1 MKIMPISDSP
11 WAPTGFGTNTKN
23 ISAIWSENGHHIGY
37 AGCQNPKH
45 DPDWETPWPLGQEE
59 KKVKMELLPILHP
72 GKEKFGEKSF
82 DTWLNNFKPD
92 LVFTHLDIQMFSYVV
107 ERMQP
112 KNANIPLVNDKGK
125 YFTPKERKVMMDK
138 IFKELLQ
145 GPTWKLG
152 SIIPIDG
159 QPSIPMW
166 KHIIEKVDYPVAM
179 SRYGQAVLKEDF
191 DGYESTCIPHGVD
204 CNFFKP
210 KMNVKPDDAFV
221 VGTVARNQHRKNIP
235 RLMKAYKTFVEENK
249 LTPKDSRLLLH
260 MFWEDGMGWNIDYM
274 GKYYGIRDYIIPPTM
289 GNLDQGQAPDEAGM
303 VDVFNMID
311 VFALP
316 TAGEGFGIPTVEAMA
331 CGKPIVITNYTTGYE
346 LVMMENPDNP
356 DEEIPLFPYGEGTD
370 NGRDSL
376 DLEKDMSDRGFLI
389 PYKDMWWDT
398 PQRAAPQRAIVSE
411 RAMAD
416 AFTYYYKNPTVRLQ
430 HGANARKHAK
440 KYYDWKPIG
449 EKWLKYVKM
458 IEEDK

>member
-1 MKIMPISDSP
+1 MRILPVSDSP

-23 ISAIWSENGHHIGY
+23 IAAIWADKKHTIGY
-37 AGCQNPKH
+37 GGCQNPKH
-45 DPDWETPWPLGQEE
+45 EQWKTPWPMGQDE
-59 KKVKMELLPILHP
+59 KKVEFELLPIMHP
-72 GKEKFGEKSF
+72 GKEKFGEQSF
-82 DTWLNNFKPD
+82 DTWIQNFKPD

-107 ERMQP
+107 ERLEP
-112 KNANIPLVNDKGK
+112 KQANIPLRNDKGN
-125 YFTPKERKVMMDK
+125 FLTPRERKKMMDTM
-138 IFKELLQ
+138 FKSLIK
-145 GPTWKLG
+145 GPSWKLG

-159 QPSIPMW
+159 QPSIPKW
-166 KHIIEKVDYPVAM
+166 IDIIKHVHYPVAM
-179 SRYGQAVLKEDF
+179 SRYGKSVLKEDF
-191 DGYESTCIPHGVD
+191 NYESTYIPHGVD

-235 RLMKAYKTFVEENK
+235 RLMKAYKAFVEENK

-303 VDVFNMID
+303 VDIFNMID

-331 CGKPIVITNYTTGYE
+331 CGKPLVVTNYTTGYE
-346 LVMMENPDNP
+346 LVMMENPDNY
-356 DEEIPLFPYGEGTD
+356 DEDVPLMPHGEAVD
-370 NGRDSL
+370 NGRDHL
-376 DLEKDMSDRGFLI
+376 DIDKDMSDRGFLI

-398 PQRAAPQRAIVSE
+398 PQRAAPQRALVSE

-416 AFTYYYKNPTVRLQ
+416 AFTYYYKNPSVRLQ
-430 HGANARKHAK
+430 HGANARTHAR
-440 KYYDWKPIG
+440 KYYDWKPVG
-449 EKWLKYVKM
+449 EKWLKYIKM

>member
-23 ISAIWSENGHHIGY
+23 IAAIWADAGHKIGY

-45 DPDWETPWPLGQEE
+45 DPAWKTPWPLGQTDKEVE
-59 KKVKMELLPILHP
+59 FELLPIMHM
-72 GKEKFGEKSF
+72 GQEKFGEKSF
-82 DTWLNNFKPD
+82 DSWVGNFKPD
-92 LVFTHLDIQMFSYVV
+92 LVFTHLDIQMFSYVI

-112 KNANIPLVNDKGK
+112 MNANIPLKNDKGQ
-125 YFTPKERKVMMDK
+125 FLTPKERKAMLDK
-138 IFKELLQ
+138 IFKQLLK
-145 GPTWKLG
+145 GPGWKLG

-159 QPSIPMW
+159 QPSIPQW
-166 KHIIEKVDYPVAM
+166 IDIIKHVHYPVAM
-179 SRYGQAVLKEDF
+179 SRYGQAVMEEDF
-191 DGYESTCIPHGVD
+191 DGYKSTYIPHGVD
-204 CNFFKP
+204 CGFFKP

-260 MFWEDGMGWNIDYM
+260 MFWQDGMGWNIDYM
-274 GKYYGIRDYIIPPTM
+274 ANYYGIREYIIPPTM
-289 GNLDQGQAPDEAGM
+289 GNLDQGEAPDEAGM
-303 VDVFNMID
+303 VDIYNLMD

-316 TAGEGFGIPTVEAMA
+316 TAGEGFGIPTIEAMA

-346 LVMMENPDNP
+346 LVMMEDPDNL
-356 DEEIPLFPYGEGTD
+356 DDKVPLFPYGEGTD
-370 NGRDSL
+370 NGRDYL
-376 DLEKDMSDRGFLI
+376 DMDKDMSDRGFLI

-398 PQRAAPQRAIVSE
+398 PKRAAPQRAIVSE

-416 AFTYYYKNPTVRLQ
+416 AFTYYYKNPTVRLE
-430 HGANARKHAK
+430 HGANARRQAK
-440 KYYDWKPIG
+440 QYYDWKEVGKKWMKYI
-449 EKWLKYVKM
+449 EKVEK
-458 IEEDK
+458 DK